1 VGCAC
6 LTMND
11 VGEPCAGEPH
21 ARFDRGPLATRNKP
35 CGGRWSRAGALKH
48 ATTTAWSGPQPQ
60 PRSADPAAYL
70 TIAGASSWVSSRGT
84 SMMPSTDRTR
94 AFEDAE
100 LGIASRSTQGA
111 RTGTSSTRLTLRTR
125 AFSDARFR
133 ALAPIARSALDRH
146 FPDT

>member
-1 VGCAC
+1 
-6 LTMND
+6 
-11 VGEPCAGEPH
+11 
-21 ARFDRGPLATRNKP
+21 
-35 CGGRWSRAGALKH
+35 
-48 ATTTAWSGPQPQ
+48 
-60 PRSADPAAYL
+60 
-70 TIAGASSWVSSRGT
+70 
-84 SMMPSTDRTR
+84 MMPSTDRTR